1 MNSSNSTIYGG
12 GRRRCALEVAPPH
25 AHDMYCQAITWSCSQ
40 SSRPTSRRRHRRAAT
55 ASMVAALVGTALL
68 RDNNLGASSSGVGR
82 YSELESTS
90 QQMLR
95 NGHGPYLGRRRRR
108 LDLHLESSRG
118 GRQDTSIVDMPAS
131 SRTLIPQ
138 SRKRLAVVRPFAPF
152 SASEIVESF
161 NEWDTHWPCTS
172 TPSTSRDNDEDDE
185 PEYDVDLI
193 LSYSQTYD
201 AAAAD
206 SPATEAMTSLQKKFD
221 RNQGWNHCF
230 TSLHHIEA
238 AIPTHMDLYER
249 NHVQLNRHWVNG
261 PNSQFRS
268 IMEFI
273 QRRNEEEK
281 SKGMEPY
288 YEAVLILE
296 GDSRVQTIG
305 WLDWVLD
312 EMKSKAPFAIL
323 GSKYKGHSWDNF
335 KDQMPK
341 ALLEHINGNAV
352 YNVTHPLTEH
362 YVAELKEEELTFFN
376 AIPYDYRISQMIS
389 EGRYRNYS
397 PEFPFPEMRDERGKF
412 SVTLPSK
419 RQLFKLWWTQW
430 GGEGDANPIKES
442 SVIHNWVSTG

>member
-1 MNSSNSTIYGG
+1 MNSSNSAMYGG
-12 GRRRCALEVAPPH
+12 GRRRCALEAAPL
-25 AHDMYCQAITWSCSQ
+25 AHEYTMPFSQ
-40 SSRPTSRRRHRRAAT
+40 SSSQTSRRRHRRAAA

-68 RDNNLGASSSGVGR
+68 RSNLSGGVR
-82 YSELESTS
+82 RTSESTS
-90 QQMLR
+90 KQLLR
-95 NGHGPYLGRRRRR
+95 NGHGPYLGRRRR
-108 LDLHLESSRG
+108 LESRG
-118 GRQDTSIVDMPAS
+118 GQ
-131 SRTLIPQ
+131 Q
-138 SRKRLAVVRPFAPF
+138 SRKKRLAVVRPFAPF
-152 SASEIVESF
+152 SADEIVDSF
-161 NEWDTHWPCTS
+161 ASWDTLWPCVS
-172 TPSTSRDNDEDDE
+172 ANDDGNDES
-185 PEYDVDLI
+185 EYDVDLI

-206 SPATEAMTSLQKKFD
+206 SAAIEAMTGLQKKFD
-221 RNQGWNHCF
+221 RNRGWNHCF
-230 TSLHHIEA
+230 ESLHHIEA
-238 AIPTHMDLYER
+238 AIPTHMDLYQR

-273 QRRNEEEK
+273 QRRNEEET

-296 GDSRVQTIG
+296 GDSRVQTPG
-305 WLDWVLD
+305 WLDRVLD

-335 KDQMPK
+335 RDQMPK

-362 YVAELKEEELTFFN
+362 YVAELKEEENTYFN

-389 EGRYRNYS
+389 EGRYGDYS
-397 PEFPFPEMRDERGKF
+397 PEFPFPEMRDESGKF

-419 RQLFKLWWTQW
+419 KQLFKLWWEQW
-430 GGEGDANPIKES
+430 GGEGDGNPIKES
-442 SVIHNWVSTG
+442 SVIHNWVST

>member
-25 AHDMYCQAITWSCSQ
+25 AHDMSCQAITWSCSQ

-68 RDNNLGASSSGVGR
+68 RSNVSGDVR
-82 YSELESTS
+82 RKSESISEQL
-90 QQMLR
+90 LR
-95 NGHGPYLGRRRRR
+95 NGHGPYLGRRRLR
-108 LDLHLESSRG
+108 LESTG
-118 GRQDTSIVDMPAS
+118 GQ
-131 SRTLIPQ
+131 Q
-138 SRKRLAVVRPFAPF
+138 SRKKRLAVVRPFAPF
-152 SASEIVESF
+152 SANEIVDSF
-161 NEWDTHWPCTS
+161 NSWDTHWPCAS
-172 TPSTSRDNDEDDE
+172 SADDE
-185 PEYDVDLI
+185 SDESEYDVDLI

-201 AAAAD
+201 TAEAD
-206 SPATEAMTSLQKKFD
+206 SPAVEAMTSLQKKFD

-397 PEFPFPEMRDERGKF
+397 PEFPFPEMRDESGKF

>member
-1 MNSSNSTIYGG
+1 MNSSNSAMYGG
-12 GRRRCALEVAPPH
+12 GRRRCALEAAPH
-25 AHDMYCQAITWSCSQ
+25 AHEYTMPFSQ
-40 SSRPTSRRRHRRAAT
+40 SSSQTSRRRHRRAAA

-68 RDNNLGASSSGVGR
+68 RSNLSGGVR
-82 YSELESTS
+82 RTSESTS
-90 QQMLR
+90 KQLLR
-95 NGHGPYLGRRRRR
+95 NGHGPYLGRRRR
-108 LDLHLESSRG
+108 LESRG
-118 GRQDTSIVDMPAS
+118 GQ
-131 SRTLIPQ
+131 Q
-138 SRKRLAVVRPFAPF
+138 SRKKRLAVVRPFAPF
-152 SASEIVESF
+152 SADEIVDSF
-161 NEWDTHWPCTS
+161 ASWDTLWPCVS
-172 TPSTSRDNDEDDE
+172 ANDDGNDES
-185 PEYDVDLI
+185 EYDVDLI

-206 SPATEAMTSLQKKFD
+206 SPAIEAMTGLQKKFD

-273 QRRNEEEK
+273 QRRNEEET

-296 GDSRVQTIG
+296 GDSRVQTPG
-305 WLDWVLD
+305 WLDRVLD

-362 YVAELKEEELTFFN
+362 YVAELKEEENTYFN

-389 EGRYRNYS
+389 EGRYGDYS
-397 PEFPFPEMRDERGKF
+397 PEFPFPEMRDESGKF

-419 RQLFKLWWTQW
+419 RHLFKLWWSQW
-430 GGEGDANPIKES
+430 GGEGDDTPIKES
-442 SVIHNWVSTG
+442 SVIHNWVSTV